1 MKITAYFIVGI
12 MLLGTLSCKDGERVQ
27 TTESSQ
33 SKVIEDKSKD
43 ASEMNQEG
51 PKNLFEIINEDET
64 FSTLKTAV
72 AAADLTNVLT
82 GKGPFTVFAPTNAAF
97 SKIPNTTLNSL
108 LQPSGKGALSGILT
122 YHIVPGKLDSSQL
135 IESINSN
142 DGRYNITTVQGEVL
156 SFSLME
162 GNVFITD
169 ITGASSLVITPD
181 IAATNGMVHAI
192 DAVVMPE

>member
-1 MKITAYFIVGI
+1 MKITAYFIAGI
-12 MLLGTLSCKDGERVQ
+12 LLLGTLGCKDGEQAQ

-43 ASEMNQEG
+43 TSEINQEG

-64 FSTLKTAV
+64 FSTLITAV

-108 LQPSGKGALSGILT
+108 LQPTGKGALSGILT

-142 DGRYNITTVQGEVL
+142 DGR
-156 SFSLME
+156 
-162 GNVFITD
+162 
-169 ITGASSLVITPD
+169 
-181 IAATNGMVHAI
+181 
-192 DAVVMPE
+192 